1 MTQNKELADAV
12 LFYAV
17 KLKNSPPPRFRRK
30 PGQIWVFHTNEAPS
44 RFSWFVSLNRTGI
57 RDQINWTMTHK
68 LDSDIPIVYGRLME
82 SEQLV
87 EKDYDEIYSGKSR
100 TAAWFVS
107 HCPVRSD
114 RSIYVARM
122 QTRIDVD
129 GFGACGTLT
138 CGQAEKIPGVVALR
152 NDADR
157 DTCFPLLSQT
167 YKFYLAFENSLCQEY
182 VTEKFFKLFNN
193 VDVVPVVRG
202 GADYK
207 SYFPPGTFVDAAD
220 FSSPEALADYLDD
233 LGNDKSR
240 YISYLRNKNR
250 YQVVW
255 DSPTWQCKLCE
266 KLHVDRQKKTYKN
279 IHAWFT
285 TNSCV
290 DPKDFH

>member
-1 MTQNKELADAV
+1 MTEYIELADAV

-17 KLKNSPPPRFRRK
+17 KLTTSPPPQFIRK
-30 PGQIWVFHTNEAPS
+30 PGQIWVFYTNEAPS
-44 RFSWFVSLNRTGI
+44 RFSWFVSVNRTGI
-57 RDQINWTMTHK
+57 REQINLTMTHK
-68 LDSDIPIVYGRLME
+68 LDSDIPIVYGRLTE

-87 EKDYDEIYSGKSR
+87 EKDYDEIYARKNR

-114 RSIYVARM
+114 RRIYVTRM
-122 QTRIDVD
+122 QTRTDVD
-129 GFGACGTLT
+129 VFGSCGTLS
-138 CGQAEKIPGVVALR
+138 CGQAEIIPGVAAMR

-157 DTCFPLLSQT
+157 STCFPLLSRT

-182 VTEKFFKLFNN
+182 VTEKFFKIFNN

-233 LGNDKSR
+233 LGNDKPR
-240 YISYLRNKNR
+240 YISYLRKKNR
-250 YQVVW
+250 YQAVR
-255 DSPTWQCKLCE
+255 DSPSWQCKLCE
-266 KLHVDRQKKTYKN
+266 KLHVDPLQKSYDN

-290 DPKDFH
+290 DPIDVL